1 MWRSDLCKT
10 LDRSW
15 LCLLAGS
22 SMAFAYAPLAQGWL
36 VYVLLLPLWLAA
48 QHPDPNTRIR
58 RGALFGLG
66 YFPIG
71 AYWFAQTLSEHLGYG
86 PLKALAGHLLITG
99 ACALAPTVF
108 CWLAGYL
115 RLRPMAWSVAAA
127 ALWLLIEDIRFQA
140 FGGGPWMS
148 LGLSQID
155 SPLSG
160 YYPVLGE
167 VGTSFMVAWLV
178 GLLACVLR
186 AGPGPALPRQ
196 FGLSAAIAMLIIGL
210 GVILGARSWT
220 QPVGAAQPIA
230 LVQSA
235 VSQRDKSDLSTQK
248 ARLEVLAKLSEPYLG
263 HARLVLWPETVVTLD
278 KYNVN
283 ASIDALSEQA
293 MFARSTILVGAY
305 EPTLTGNRY
314 NTAFTIGYEA
324 DQVYRKRHLVP
335 FGEYVPDSLSFL
347 TGHVPGDGHRS
358 LGKSAS
364 LIANS
369 GVLFGISI
377 CWEGSFSRDMS
388 PLVRAG
394 AHVLVNIANEAWF
407 AGSTLPAQNLVAM
420 RVRAME
426 TGRSAIRVA
435 NHGPGAIIDAKGR
448 LSAQLPADR
457 ASSAIGTVQPML
469 GITPFVL
476 FGEDGFALI
485 ALMILVVA
493 ARRSRQNWRSNAIQ
507 E

>member
-1 MWRSDLCKT
+1 VWRSEVSKA
-10 LDRSW
+10 LDRGW
-15 LCLLAGS
+15 VCLLAGT

-36 VYVLLLPLWLAA
+36 AYVLLLPLWLAA

-66 YFPIG
+66 YFPLG

-115 RLRPMAWSVAAA
+115 RLRPMAWNVAAA
-127 ALWLLIEDIRFQA
+127 ALWMLIEDIRFQA

-178 GLLACVLR
+178 GLLTCLLR
-186 AGPGPALPRQ
+186 AGPSPALPHQ
-196 FGLSAAIAMLIIGL
+196 HGLSVAIAMPIIGL
-210 GVILGARSWT
+210 GAILGERSWT
-220 QPVGAAQPIA
+220 QPVGAAQPVA

-248 ARLEVLAKLSEPYLG
+248 QRLDVLAKLSEPYLG
-263 HARLVLWPETVVTLD
+263 QAKLVIWPETVVTLD
-278 KYNVN
+278 KYDVN
-283 ASIDALSEQA
+283 ASIDALSKQA

-335 FGEYVPDSLSFL
+335 FGEYVPDYLSFL
-347 TGHVPGDGHRS
+347 TGHVPGDGNRS

-369 GVLFGISI
+369 GVLYGISI

-407 AGSTLPAQNLVAM
+407 AGSTLPAQNLDAL

-457 ASSAIGTVQPML
+457 ESGAMGSVQPMT
-469 GITPFVL
+469 GVTPFVL
-476 FGEDGFALI
+476 FGEDGLALI
-485 ALMILVVA
+485 ALALLAGA
-493 ARRSRQNWRSNAIQ
+493 ALRSRRNWSANAGQ
-507 E
+507 R